1 MDFRDIKEFFND
13 AFKYIILIVVVFVV
27 AVYILSFQQVV
38 GNSMEP
44 TFSSGDVVLINKLFP
59 TFFDIDRND
68 VIVLVEDS
76 SYLIKRV
83 IGLPGEYIKYEDN
96 KLYIDGELIEEEFLE
111 SEDFDLN
118 DLGYDVIP
126 EGYYFVLGDNRL
138 NSKDSVDIGLISEEN
153 IIGKAILRIWPLNK
167 ITLTFQ

>member
-96 KLYIDGELIEEEFLE
+96 KLY
-111 SEDFDLN
+111 
-118 DLGYDVIP
+118 
-126 EGYYFVLGDNRL
+126 
-138 NSKDSVDIGLISEEN
+138 
-153 IIGKAILRIWPLNK
+153 
-167 ITLTFQ
+167 